1 MAVGGGSQRFSV
13 QLNLNWFVFNTGDFS
28 LSFKEV
34 AGTLRR
40 DGESLLR
47 NSSYIQFF
55 FGFAPVWSA
64 RESQRKISTLATD
77 AKRQI
82 EVNWR
87 E

>member
-40 DGESLLR
+40 DGGSLLQ
-47 NSSYIQFF
+47 NSSSVSLR
-55 FGFAPVWSA
+55 FGRAGRV
-64 RESQRKISTLATD
+64 RGKSQHLPLMPNVKL
-77 AKRQI
+77 K
-82 EVNWR
+82 
-87 E
+87 